1 MSEEDLVDSHVD
13 NDISVSVASET
24 AVESSGTPVESTP
37 SSESTP
43 QLTVGAPDDGA
54 SPESQAPA
62 GQRPTA
68 LATDPL
74 KELNDFKAQSGRER
88 ADLQRQ
94 LQQFQTQQQ
103 QWNQAEAKRKQ
114 DADRLQLKRWDPK
127 HPEHS
132 KFGATMAKKNALSQ
146 QLRSLKDTLT
156 PEQFSAVA
164 QRMTDDSLNPSEQ
177 SELQEHYQMNQEF
190 LMNPVASARE
200 QARAVAQEMIR
211 EAFHGFQQHSSAS
224 QDVQRDI
231 SSVPP
236 QALGFMKSALESGA
250 SYDLALQHAQMA
262 ARLQQLEGQQSQ
274 SQQTQSHV
282 TEQAR
287 LNKSKASVTRDPKPA
302 QMSQSDIYSKA
313 KQIADSRGISTA
325 DSKFSR
331 IVAEVEAQS
340 KVL

>member
-1 MSEEDLVDSHVD
+1 MSEEETID
-13 NDISVSVASET
+13 SVADIDNTSAVATET
-24 AVESSGTPVESTP
+24 VADSPGTPVDSAP
-37 SSESTP
+37 SSEATP
-43 QLTVGAPDDGA
+43 QSNLDAPSAGA
-54 SPESQAPA
+54 SDESQAPA

-68 LATDPL
+68 LPTDPL
-74 KELNDFKAQSGRER
+74 KELNDFKAQAGRER
-88 ADLQRQ
+88 AELQRQ

-114 DADRLQLKRWDPK
+114 EAERLQLKRWDPK

-132 KFGATMAKKNALSQ
+132 KFGATMAKRQALNQQLNALKG
-146 QLRSLKDTLT
+146 LVP
-156 PEQFSAVA
+156 PEQFEAAA
-164 QRMTDDSLNPSEQ
+164 QAMVNNALDPAEQ
-177 SELQEHYQMNQEF
+177 AELREHQQMNQEF

-200 QARAVAQEMIR
+200 QARAVAQEMIN
-211 EAFHGFQQHSSAS
+211 EAFRGFQQHTSAS

-262 ARLQQLEGQQSQ
+262 ARLHQLEGQSQQ

-287 LNKSKASVTRDPKPA
+287 LNKSKASITRDPKPA
-302 QMSQSDIYSKA
+302 ALSQSDIYNKA
-313 KQIADSRGISTA
+313 KAIAKSQGVSTA
-325 DSKFSR
+325 EPKFSR
-331 IVAEVEAQS
+331 LLAEVEQQS
-340 KVL
+340 KAL